1 MTGTQ
6 IPPREPGAALLA
18 VGRFFRPGTPPPGLH
33 GVTLTGGREADI
45 RNDPGRRGRCQRAR
59 GKEA

>member
-18 VGRFFRPGTPPPGLH
+18 AGRFFRPFGQDS
-33 GVTLTGGREADI
+33 GGR
-45 RNDPGRRGRCQRAR
+45 RNLPLVSVETFHRLRGRQTSDDA
-59 GKEA
+59 KEA